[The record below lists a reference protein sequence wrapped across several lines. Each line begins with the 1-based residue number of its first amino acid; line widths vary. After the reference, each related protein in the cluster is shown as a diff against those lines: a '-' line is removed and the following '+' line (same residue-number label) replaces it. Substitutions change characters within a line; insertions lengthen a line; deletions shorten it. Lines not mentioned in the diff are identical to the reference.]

1 MWVPVAR
8 VVEVSEQVRAAVPD
22 QESYSAV
29 ARRRRRRNKG
39 PSAGLHYR
47 DGWTRSADDQR
58 LLEWITRL
66 GVMSVRQAGRYVY
79 PTIKEQAV
87 RKRVGRMIDAGLL
100 KRIDTLPWAGVI
112 IWPTAQG
119 RAAAVPAD
127 SPLRAMEAPADST
140 MLHRL
145 LVAEEALKRLVA
157 GVSIIT
163 EREARLYE
171 VGSAVTLTEERDFFL
186 QELGVVR
193 SVDGSAGVVPSVDTA
208 DGGTVER
215 WLTLLTPEGD
225 TAFRIPDLIEV
236 TKRGELRAIE
246 VESASKRPWRM
257 RAILSGY
264 RDACLGHQPAPKN
277 AGWTLR
283 QAGPLRRQ
291 FQGVHWVSTESVMT
305 MLRGYESGINPFSG
319 QADHGM
325 VRSVWDGSPTT
336 HLFYEDEHTQ
346 SLTVKGWPLTAEL
359 LDLRHDPG
367 LEYALHQRTLPV
379 TYRTSLSSWARW
391 RRLWESDVAG
401 DTDPVEFTHWLR
413 APGNLARCVEI
424 TG

>member
-1 MWVPVAR
+1 MWVLVAR
-8 VVEVSEQVRAAVPD
+8 VVGVSEQVRTSVPE

-29 ARRRRRRNKG
+29 ARRRRRRNRG
-39 PSAGLHYR
+39 PSAGLHFR

-119 RAAAVPAD
+119 RAAAFPPD

-145 LVAEEALKRLVA
+145 LVVEEALKRLAA
-157 GVSIIT
+157 GVPIIT

-171 VGSAVTLTEERDFFL
+171 MGSAVATTEDRDYFL

-193 SVDGSAGVVPSVDTA
+193 SVDGSAGVVPSVDTTEGEA
-208 DGGTVER
+208 VER
-215 WLTLLTPEGD
+215 WLTLPTPGGES
-225 TAFRIPDLIEV
+225 AFRIPDLIEV

-246 VESASKRPWRM
+246 VEAASKRPHRM

-264 RDACLGHQPAPKN
+264 RDTCLGHQPAPRN
-277 AGWTLR
+277 AGWTLK

-291 FQGVHWVSTESVMT
+291 FQGVHWVSTEAVMT
-305 MLRGYESGINPFSG
+305 MLRGYDSGINPFSG
-319 QADHGM
+319 QPDNGM
-325 VRSVWDGSPTT
+325 VRSVWAESPNT
-336 HLFYEDEHTQ
+336 HLFYEDEHAQ
-346 SLTVKGWPLTAEL
+346 ALTARGWPLTAEL

-379 TYRTSLSSWARW
+379 AYRTSLSSWARW
-391 RRLWESDVAG
+391 RRVWEADVEG
-401 DTDPVEFTHWLR
+401 DADPVGFTHWLR
-413 APGNLARCVEI
+413 GPGNLARCVDI